1 MAKISGANTKP
12 EKLVQAF
19 LRSQGFRFRLHVG
32 SLPGKPDIVIPTS
45 HAAIFVNG
53 CFWHHHPGCKRSKLP
68 STRKRFW
75 RNKIIGN
82 AARDRRNKAALQ
94 KLGWRPLTVWQC
106 QLSPSKAT
114 RRLAAL
120 SQALCAI
127 PKKYRQVISR
137 IHTVKIGTY
146 TPRHQAK
153 PMLDCP
159 HRAK

>member
-1 MAKISGANTKP
+1 MAQIHGANTKP
-12 EKLVQAF
+12 EQLVRAF
-19 LRSQGFRFRLHVG
+19 LRSRGFRFRLHVK

-75 RNKIIGN
+75 KTKILGN
-82 AARDRRNKAALQ
+82 AERDRRNKATLL

-114 RRLAAL
+114 RRLLTLVRTLRAVA
-120 SQALCAI
+120 
-127 PKKYRQVISR
+127 RR
-137 IHTVKIGTY
+137 KI
-146 TPRHQAK
+146 R
-153 PMLDCP
+153 
-159 HRAK
+159 